1 VIETSQAATE
11 PQDEE
16 TPASSF
22 DIETA
27 WFEARDLSFDDV
39 VQSRM
44 CSVCRGKLGTEV
56 EERTP
61 IFDKE
66 TGRMRLETVKS
77 TYGTDPLKVIHDHC
91 GKARNYITRDMPT
104 LEAVFRVLLAN
115 NNQPLTVDQ
124 IRDQLAEW
132 CPGGGCQWLLLPR
145 EAASPQPAA

>member
-1 VIETSQAATE
+1 
-11 PQDEE
+11 
-16 TPASSF
+16 
-22 DIETA
+22 
-27 WFEARDLSFDDV
+27 
-39 VQSRM
+39 M

-61 IFDKE
+61 VFDKD
-66 TGRMRLETVKS
+66 TGRMRLETVTS

-145 EAASPQPAA
+145 ETLERLIRNDTFYGLREVSDEQPAA